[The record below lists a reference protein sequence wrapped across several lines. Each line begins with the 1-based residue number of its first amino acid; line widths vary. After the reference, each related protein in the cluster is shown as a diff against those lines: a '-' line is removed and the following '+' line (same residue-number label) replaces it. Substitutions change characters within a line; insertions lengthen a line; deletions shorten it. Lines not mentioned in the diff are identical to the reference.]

1 MKNKLINFFALYFT
15 LSLFSCGTLSYI
27 PDFNGTNITATDTN
41 IVEIIDNLAEE
52 TDYYIQVTGKITKLT
67 LENIYN
73 ALESCKANV
82 FLDLENQFA
91 VCDGLSK
98 AYVLL
103 CAIEGIDC
111 VKVNGKAD
119 GAGHAWNKVYLV
131 DDEYNVNG
139 W

>member
-27 PDFNGTNITATDTN
+27 PDFNGTNITAMDTN

-52 TDYYIQVTGKITKLT
+52 TDYYIQLTGKITNLT

-82 FLDLENQFA
+82 FLDLENA
-91 VCDGLSK
+91 TGLSYIQK
-98 AYVLL
+98 AAFRECRSLV
-103 CAIEGIDC
+103 GIILP
-111 VKVNGKAD
+111 NSIT
-119 GAGHAWNKVYLV
+119 
-131 DDEYNVNG
+131 
-139 W
+139 